1 MKYQKLF
8 RQGIAVA
15 LTTSMLLTGCASGN
29 ADNTNADVEQ
39 KTETENGTE
48 ESLKTEEKTSGDSET
63 GKTDD
68 DLVEELKKKYSGAG
82 IGEYDG
88 NVIKVKRDESIQIEL
103 GYNPWESDQKIY
115 ESFEIYQDAE
125 LKFPVE
131 AGYYDY
137 DANSGML
144 TITPPFYGVAEI
156 DSNEVDLSHLSG
168 NYLADQDDYGW
179 GTLSQYYLVSN
190 VDAGTGE
197 PLDKPV
203 ITVIQVESEI
213 KQAPQLVFDQTED
226 GFARFSWKEVPG
238 AEGYLLFMI
247 RKDEEGFWGYT
258 NVFADVKGTEWTSR
272 EDSSWEDEILS
283 LNYRFRQYYTS
294 EDSQQWID
302 DTDSFLKDYTIEE
315 DYDAYFSEYYG
326 LVAYNSKGCSH
337 ASNFLSAKDLSH
349 MLPIEQASYGNEES
363 FFGIEGV
370 LDLPAVMCV
379 TMCDGSTAQKV
390 IEYDFVNMKKDEEY
404 NCLRISGKGLQTPF
418 NFDFSAYDVDW
429 STFDQDIETIKKRQE
444 ELKNKG
450 GNVAPSLT
458 VEDATDTEK
467 PEETKPEETQE
478 EEPKTE
484 GTETQSSSEQQ
495 PKEKIE
501 TTVYANSA
509 MSEYIATKMLETKK
523 SIDISAFPESADT
536 AKVVDAFFEAQ
547 YQNPLILGVRG
558 GSIDP
563 ENRVLYVEY
572 DYDRKTTE
580 GKQQEIREKVSKIT
594 DEIIEDGMSDAQKEL
609 AINTYL
615 CENSQYDHDALKNA
629 EKYSFTMVDEEFYD
643 SFTAYGILIDGV
655 GVCASYSAAFKLL
668 ADAAGMESIVVTGY
682 LDGSVPHAWNKV
694 KVDDHWYIVD
704 ATNNDNDTIDN
715 ALLNLSDSAAYG
727 TLVEN
732 DSFVMDDSLYD
743 YAADTDDLEY
753 YHTIGRYFGKEQV
766 AEELASLLAEDGQAV
781 LRTDYDIDDEEFYDI
796 AQQVADKAQK
806 SITGFYWMGVVH
818 LEE

>member
-1 MKYQKLF
+1 MKLKKLF
-8 RQGIAVA
+8 RQGIAVV
-15 LTTSMLLTGCASGN
+15 LTASMLLAGCASGN
-29 ADNTNADVEQ
+29 NGETNADDNSQSESESKAEDKGKSEEQ
-39 KTETENGTE
+39 SSDASK
-48 ESLKTEEKTSGDSET
+48 S
-63 GKTDD
+63 TDD
-68 DLVEELKKKYSGAG
+68 DTFVEELKKKYAGAG
-82 IGEYDG
+82 AGEYDG

-103 GYNPWESDQKIY
+103 GYNPWVSDQKIY
-115 ESFEIYQDAE
+115 ESFEIYQDVE
-125 LKFPVE
+125 MKFPVE
-131 AGYYDY
+131 AGNYEY
-137 DANSGML
+137 DADSGML
-144 TITPPFYGVAEI
+144 TITPPFYGVGEI

-179 GTLSQYYLVSN
+179 GILSQYYLVSN
-190 VDAGTGE
+190 VDAKTGK
-197 PLDKPV
+197 PLSKPV
-203 ITVIQVESEI
+203 ITVIRVESEI
-213 KQAPQLVFDQTED
+213 PQAPQLVFDQTEE

-272 EDSSWEDEILS
+272 EDCSWEDEILS

-349 MLPIEQASYGNEES
+349 MLPIEQATYGNEES

-390 IEYDFVNMKKDEEY
+390 IEYDFDDVTKDEDL
-404 NCLRISGKGLQTPF
+404 NCIRIKGKALQTPF
-418 NFDFSAYDVDW
+418 THEFSAYEVDW
-429 STFDQDIETIKKRQE
+429 STLERDIETIKKRQE

-467 PEETKPEETQE
+467 SEETKP
-478 EEPKTE
+478 
-484 GTETQSSSEQQ
+484 QSSSEKQ

-509 MSEYIATKMLETKK
+509 MSEYIATKMLETQNA
-523 SIDISAFPESADT
+523 IDISAFPESADT
-536 AKVVDAFFEAQ
+536 GKVVDAFFEAQ

-580 GKQQEIREKVSKIT
+580 GKQQKIREKVSEIAG
-594 DEIIEDGMSDAQKEL
+594 EIIEDGMSDAQKEL

-643 SFTAYGILIDGV
+643 SFTAYGILVDGV

-704 ATNNDNDTIDN
+704 TTNNDNDTIDN
-715 ALLNLSDSAAYG
+715 ALLNLSDAAAYG

-732 DSFVMDDSLYD
+732 DSFVMDDSLHD
-743 YAADTDDLEY
+743 YAADTDNLEY
-753 YHTIGRYFGKEQV
+753 YHTIGRYFGKEQA
-766 AEELASLLAEDGQAV
+766 AEELANLLTKDGQAV
-781 LRTDYDIDDEEFYDI
+781 LRTDYDIDDEEFYNI
-796 AQQVADKAQK
+796 AQQAADKAQK
-806 SITGFYWMGVVH
+806 SITGFYWMGVIH

>member
-1 MKYQKLF
+1 MKLKKLF
-8 RQGIAVA
+8 RQGIAVV
-15 LTTSMLLTGCASGN
+15 LTASMLLAGCASGN
-29 ADNTNADVEQ
+29 NGETNADDNSQSESESKAEDKGKSEEQ
-39 KTETENGTE
+39 SSDASK
-48 ESLKTEEKTSGDSET
+48 S
-63 GKTDD
+63 TDD
-68 DLVEELKKKYSGAG
+68 DTFVEELKKKYAGAG
-82 IGEYDG
+82 AGEYDG

-103 GYNPWESDQKIY
+103 GYNPWVSDQKIY
-115 ESFEIYQDAE
+115 ESFEIYQDVE
-125 LKFPVE
+125 MKFPVE
-131 AGYYDY
+131 AGNYEY
-137 DANSGML
+137 DADSGML
-144 TITPPFYGVAEI
+144 TITPPFYGVGEI

-179 GTLSQYYLVSN
+179 GILSQYYLVSN
-190 VDAGTGE
+190 VDAKTGK
-197 PLDKPV
+197 PLSKPV
-203 ITVIQVESEI
+203 ITVIRVESEI
-213 KQAPQLVFDQTED
+213 PQAPQLVFDQTEE

-272 EDSSWEDEILS
+272 EDCSWEDEILS

-349 MLPIEQASYGNEES
+349 MLPIEQATYGNEES

-390 IEYDFVNMKKDEEY
+390 IEYDFDDVTKDEDL
-404 NCLRISGKGLQTPF
+404 NCLRIKGKALQTPF
-418 NFDFSAYDVDW
+418 THEFSAYEVDW
-429 STFDQDIETIKKRQE
+429 STLERDIETIKKRQE

-467 PEETKPEETQE
+467 SEETKP
-478 EEPKTE
+478 
-484 GTETQSSSEQQ
+484 QSSSEKQSE
-495 PKEKIE
+495 EKIE

-509 MSEYIATKMLETKK
+509 MSEYIATKMLETQNA
-523 SIDISAFPESADT
+523 IDISAFPESADT
-536 AKVVDAFFEAQ
+536 GKVVDAFFEAQ

-580 GKQQEIREKVSKIT
+580 GKQQKIREKVSEIAG
-594 DEIIEDGMSDAQKEL
+594 EIIEDGMSDAQKEL

-643 SFTAYGILIDGV
+643 SFTAYGILVDGV

-715 ALLNLSDSAAYG
+715 ALLNLSDAAAYG

-732 DSFVMDDSLYD
+732 DSFVMDDSLHD
-743 YAADTDDLEY
+743 YAADTDNLEY
-753 YHTIGRYFGKEQV
+753 YHTIGRYFGKEQA
-766 AEELASLLAEDGQAV
+766 AEELANLLTKDGQAV
-781 LRTDYDIDDEEFYDI
+781 LRTDYDIDDEEFYNI
-796 AQQVADKAQK
+796 AQQAADKAQK
-806 SITGFYWMGVVH
+806 SITGFYWMGVIH